1 MNRRICRRALQPLNA
16 VVFHG
21 CVHAWQFTQQSG
33 GCSDGNHTTLIGLS
47 RSQEGKTLHYGS
59 EESNDPAK
67 AAAALLRYA
76 IAVRRIPEVRW
87 ARAAFLGR
95 AIHRTLEE

>member
-1 MNRRICRRALQPLNA
+1 M
-16 VVFHG
+16 
-21 CVHAWQFTQQSG
+21 
-33 GCSDGNHTTLIGLS
+33 
-47 RSQEGKTLHYGS
+47 HYGS